1 MRRTRRTIIAVGVV
15 AGWVVGVLTFGGSG
29 AVAQSTARYRWHH
42 GPGAAR
48 TAAPAV
54 SGSAD
59 DRVRT
64 IVLNEVFGPK
74 FTFVDTGE
82 PGDSPGDYG
91 VFEDRVANPA
101 SGPRVGLIDVQ
112 CVEAYASHCRG
123 VITLTG
129 RGQIVFDGVTPAPV
143 DPDVFV
149 VTGGSGEF
157 VGAAGTLTV
166 SFPSDDDALLT
177 LELVRDR

>member
-1 MRRTRRTIIAVGVV
+1 MASRARRRG
-15 AGWVVGVLTFGGSG
+15 
-29 AVAQSTARYRWHH
+29 TAK
-42 GPGAAR
+42 PAA
-48 TAAPAV
+48 
-54 SGSAD
+54 SAD
-59 DRVRT
+59 ARVRT

-91 VFEDRVANPA
+91 VFEDRVVDPS
-101 SGPRVGLIDVQ
+101 SGRRVGLIDVQ

-123 VITLTG
+123 AITLKG
-129 RGQIVFDGVTPAPV
+129 RGQIIFDGVTPAPV

-166 SFPSDDDALLT
+166 SFPSDDYAPLT
-177 LELVRDR
+177 LELRRDR